1 MIFQNTK
8 HYFVCFHSVNIA
20 YKMLLFSKKGVSIHF
35 YDQLKYFTITRGND
49 SLRVTKLSLQIL
61 ASLPLSGAAFEQI
74 TIRQRSKEYLEIVKL
89 NDNYM
94 ISHGNR
100 ILEESIAI
108 PADVM
113 ILIADK
119 YVDIMRLVEDEK
131 SNSKPHHKNMKMQ
144 EGKRSKAVEYEK
156 IKPIRLRKK
165 RRVDLKEIEEDVG
178 Q

>member
-1 MIFQNTK
+1 M
-8 HYFVCFHSVNIA
+8 Y
-20 YKMLLFSKKGVSIHF
+20 
-35 YDQLKYFTITRGND
+35 
-49 SLRVTKLSLQIL
+49 
-61 ASLPLSGAAFEQI
+61 
-74 TIRQRSKEYLEIVKL
+74 
-89 NDNYM
+89 
-94 ISHGNR
+94 
-100 ILEESIAI
+100 I

-113 ILIADK
+113 ILIADI